1 MAEHGDVPRENGEG
15 HLADPLKKRKKMALG
30 KGLGALIP
38 QMAPPV
44 EPSPDGTYFKCD
56 IQRIRPN
63 RYQPRRRF
71 SEAELSELSR
81 SITEQGIIQPLV
93 VRENGDGYELIA
105 GERRLRA
112 ARLAGLT
119 QVPVVVKSLP
129 STGLLEMSLVE
140 NIQREN
146 LNPIE
151 ESDAYHQLLTEFG
164 LSQEQVALR
173 VGKSRPAVAN
183 FLRLRL
189 LPEEIRTALAEGR
202 FSMGHA
208 KAVLGLPTHAKQLEV
223 FRLVL
228 SKDLSVRETE
238 ILVNRVKEPR
248 KRPELPEPGSEE
260 IYFAGVAEDLSR
272 HLGTK
277 VQIQR
282 RGKRGR
288 VMIEFYDDD
297 DLDRLL
303 KVFGRD
309 EENRTA

>member
-1 MAEHGDVPRENGEG
+1 MAEHGDAPREDGEG
-15 HLADPLKKRKKMALG
+15 QPSDPLKKRKKTALG

-38 QMAPPV
+38 HVVPQAVPP
-44 EPSPDGTYFKCD
+44 PDRTYFTCD
-56 IQRIRPN
+56 VGRIRPN

-81 SITEQGIIQPLV
+81 SITEQGVIQPLV
-93 VRENGDGYELIA
+93 VRENDDGYELIA

-112 ARLAGLT
+112 AKMAGLT
-119 QVPVVVKSLP
+119 HVPVVVKRLP
-129 STGLLEMSLVE
+129 PTGLLEMSLVE

-146 LNPIE
+146 LNPVE

-208 KAVLGLPTHAKQLEV
+208 KAVLGLPTHAKQIEV
-223 FRLVL
+223 FRMVL
-228 SKDLSVRETE
+228 ARDLSVRETE
-238 ILVNRVKEPR
+238 ILVNRLKEPA
-248 KRPELPEPGSEE
+248 KEPEATEPGSEE

-272 HLGTK
+272 RLGTK

-303 KVFGRD
+303 RVFDRD
-309 EENRTA
+309 GADRTP

>member
-1 MAEHGDVPRENGEG
+1 M
-15 HLADPLKKRKKMALG
+15 
-30 KGLGALIP
+30 
-38 QMAPPV
+38 
-44 EPSPDGTYFKCD
+44 
-56 IQRIRPN
+56 
-63 RYQPRRRF
+63 
-71 SEAELSELSR
+71 
-81 SITEQGIIQPLV
+81 
-93 VRENGDGYELIA
+93 
-105 GERRLRA
+105 
-112 ARLAGLT
+112 AGLT
-119 QVPVVVKSLP
+119 QVPVVVKTLAP
-129 STGLLEMSLVE
+129 SGLLEMSLVE

-189 LPEEIRTALAEGR
+189 LPEEIRASLAEGR

-223 FRLVL
+223 FRLVV

-238 ILVNRVKEPR
+238 VFVNRLKEAG
-248 KRPELPEPGSEE
+248 KDPEAPEPSSEE
-260 IYFAGVAEDLSR
+260 VYFAGVAEDLSR
-272 HLGTK
+272 RLGTK

-303 KVFGRD
+303 RVFDRD
-309 EENRTA
+309 GKARTP